1 MLRINK
7 VKDQKT
13 VLLVSD
19 MGKFGGTE
27 VATLVTAKVLKKN
40 DIKVIVLGKDGP
52 LVKSLLEEE
61 ILFYDYDT
69 HSRKIIKN
77 VLTKLLPNLII
88 KKNKKKFHIFRR
100 KISNQL

>member
-77 VLTKLLPNLII
+77 LSYYMYV
-88 KKNKKKFHIFRR
+88 
-100 KISNQL
+100 ISY